1 MASVTETAGR
11 DTLSHVRL
19 IVTEDGR
26 RHERT
31 LAGDAEILAAYRRNF
46 GISLD
51 RVPVV
56 VED

>member
-1 MASVTETAGR
+1 MASVAETVGR
-11 DTLSHVRL
+11 ARLSRDRL
-19 IVTEDGR
+19 IVTEDVR

-31 LAGDAEILAAYRRNF
+31 LAGDAEILAAYRRYF